1 MERILCKL
9 TDSKDKTRNNTQWGE
24 NITHTTNGK
33 GGLCTNGWIHYYDS
47 PLLAVLLN
55 PIHGNFKNPHLW
67 KVKVGEKTKKDNG
80 LKFGSVSV
88 TTIYRI
94 ELPKISTEQRIIF
107 GILCSMAVYKN
118 KKFTQWGKHWIDGTD
133 RSWAAAWAAAEAAEA
148 AARASARASA
158 RAAAKAAWA
167 ARASARAA
175 AEAAAEASARASAW
189 AARAAWAAAEA
200 AARASAREA
209 ARAAWAAEWAA
220 AEAAAEAARAAAEA
234 AGIDLHKL
242 ALKAVSYK

>member
-1 MERILCKL
+1 MKRILCKL

-24 NITHTTNGK
+24 NITHTATGK
-33 GGLCTNGWIHYYDS
+33 GDLCSNGWIHYYDS

-55 PIHGNFKNPHLW
+55 PIHGDFSNPHLW
-67 KVKVGEKTKKDNG
+67 KIKVGKKVKKDHG
-80 LKFGSVSV
+80 LKYGSNSV

-94 ELPKISTEQRIIF
+94 DLPKITTEQRIIF

-133 RSWAAAWAAAEAAEA
+133 RSRAAAWAAAEAAEA

-175 AEAAAEASARASAW
+175 AEAAARAAAEASARASARAAAEAVAEAAAW
-189 AARAAWAAAEA
+189 AARAAWAVAEA

-209 ARAAWAAEWAA
+209 
-220 AEAAAEAARAAAEA
+220 
-234 AGIDLHKL
+234 
-242 ALKAVSYK
+242 S